1 MTKTRIAIAALVVI
15 LGIVGLSA
23 TYTVN
28 ERDQA
33 IVLQFG
39 KFVKTERSPGLH
51 FKLPFIQ
58 NVRYFDRRVLD
69 FDIQPREIPTSDQ
82 KQAIVDTFVR
92 YRIMNPLAFLERA
105 RTQENFDAAL
115 NRIVQAAV
123 SNEFAGVDL
132 ATLLTPRRAQLMD
145 RITKKVKDETKEFGV
160 NIIDVRV
167 KRVDLPEQNSK
178 PIIQRME
185 TQRRQEA
192 TRIRAE
198 GDRDARRI
206 RAEADKRARVI
217 KADAERRSQILRG
230 QGEALAQQTFNKAVG
245 QDVDFY
251 RFWLAMSEYR
261 KVFETGERKTFVLDP
276 SNPFLRYFFS
286 IDGAVGRTP
295 GAGGGNGAGSG
306 GGSGTGQSGTTSA
319 PAPRTTTPAGTT
331 AN

>member
-1 MTKTRIAIAALVVI
+1 MTKTRIGIAILIVI

-33 IVLQFG
+33 LVLQFG
-39 KFVKTERSPGLH
+39 KVVKTERKPGLH
-51 FKLPFIQ
+51 FKMPFIQ
-58 NVRYFDRRVLD
+58 SVTYFDRRVLD

-92 YRIMNPLAFLERA
+92 YRITNPLAFFQRA
-105 RTQENFDAAL
+105 RTQEIFDSAL

-145 RITKKVKDETKEFGV
+145 RIAAKVKEETKEFGV
-160 NIIDVRV
+160 DIIDVRV
-167 KRVDLPEQNSK
+167 KRVDLPEQNSQ
-178 PIIQRME
+178 PIVKRME

-192 TRIRAE
+192 IRIRAE
-198 GDRDARRI
+198 GARDAQRI

-217 KADAERRSQILRG
+217 KADADRRSEIQRG
-230 QGEALAQQTFNKAVG
+230 QGEAIAQQTFNKAVG
-245 QDVDFY
+245 QDINFY

-261 KVFETGERKTFVLDP
+261 KVFGTGERKTFVLDP
-276 SNPFLRYFFS
+276 SNPFLRYFFAM
-286 IDGAVGRTP
+286 DGRIGGGTTRP
-295 GAGGGNGAGSG
+295 GATDGKD
-306 GGSGTGQSGTTSA
+306 GSGTGRSGTTSA
-319 PAPRTTTPAGTT
+319 PAPRTPAE
-331 AN
+331 